1 MTSAD
6 TERPTALV
14 DCSTPPS
21 PATSPPWSPPL
32 RSTPTVWIRRQS
44 GFTVPSCT
52 LTFLVTD
59 PMPEVLAS
67 AIARAL
73 TCAGARAK
81 LYPSN
86 ARKDT
91 HKSERRTRE
100 GLSSNDGDGSHRPVG
115 HAACR
120 CGVAQSAAVSPAV
133 VSRPQHCKA
142 ATLPC
147 ADSHDLSGPA
157 LVLSCDEIV
166 RIIRFRDRR
175 HRQTKDA

>member
-14 DCSTPPS
+14 ACSTPPS
-21 PATSPPWSPPL
+21 TATSPPWSPPL

-52 LTFLVTD
+52 LTFLVPD
-59 PMPEVLAS
+59 PMREVLAS

-86 ARKDT
+86 ARRDT
-91 HKSERRTRE
+91 HKSERRT
-100 GLSSNDGDGSHRPVG
+100 
-115 HAACR
+115 
-120 CGVAQSAAVSPAV
+120 
-133 VSRPQHCKA
+133 
-142 ATLPC
+142 
-147 ADSHDLSGPA
+147 
-157 LVLSCDEIV
+157 
-166 RIIRFRDRR
+166 
-175 HRQTKDA
+175 